1 MSTEKPAEKKS
12 ASREKS
18 IIGKRMFLLILSL
31 SLVLCAAGAVFGMI
45 LFYRSTRRAYA
56 RAAYYLSFGMS
67 DLVYAG
73 EVKDEI
79 VPEFVEIYR
88 SVPEEQI
95 KPSYEYYSLFD
106 SIENHP
112 ANRSMEKNLASFSEE
127 TQVSAMYLTLYDLKK
142 ERLVFIMD
150 SRTGEDHEP
159 PGAMIDVPLG
169 DVFRDYTKDSVAHI
183 PYLQFNTR
191 KYGQTI
197 ACWTVA
203 DEIDQD
209 YMIMVMVEMDMSN
222 IMNKGL
228 IFLGQYLLAALA
240 LALFLDTLIV
250 YIVRKRVVTPLMDM
264 SEAAKEFAVIKG
276 NDSEEY
282 VFEKLDIHTGDEI
295 EGLSNTLKDMEKE
308 RVENLNSLMSLT
320 KEKEHLSAELGVAA
334 NIQNDAL
341 PTDFPNRDEFEI
353 YAVMD
358 PAKEVGGDFYNFVML
373 DDDHIIMTMADVS
386 GRGIPGALFM
396 MTCKTIIDN
405 LSQVYPDDPAAIL
418 TGLNSQITQNN
429 TADMFVTVWLGILEL
444 SSGRMIC
451 CNAGHEYPCVCRSGA
466 DFELIKDK
474 HGLAAGAFETA
485 KYTNY
490 ELQLSPGDCVFVYTD
505 GVPESNDTEEKLYG
519 TDRMV
524 KALNHEREANMK
536 TLLLKVLTSLKE
548 FSAGTEQFDDIT
560 MLGIRYYGIQDE
572 PQNDNEEQ

>member
-1 MSTEKPAEKKS
+1 
-12 ASREKS
+12 
-18 IIGKRMFLLILSL
+18 
-31 SLVLCAAGAVFGMI
+31 MI

-56 RAAYYLSFGMS
+56 RAAYYLSFGM
-67 DLVYAG
+67 
-73 EVKDEI
+73 
-79 VPEFVEIYR
+79 VEILYNDTIR
-88 SVPEEQI
+88 EDIIPDFIEIYENAPEEQMYS
-95 KPSYEYYSLFD
+95 PTYEYYALYD
-106 SIENHP
+106 SIENAP
-112 ANRSMEKNLASFSEE
+112 GTRELEEMLAGFSQE
-127 TQVSAMYLTLYDLKK
+127 TQVSAMYLTMYDIEK

-150 SRTGEDHEP
+150 SRAGEDHEP
-159 PGAMIDVPLG
+159 AGAVMDIPADKI
-169 DVFRDYTKDSVAHI
+169 FRDYEKDSVAHI
-183 PYLQFNTR
+183 PYLQFNTK

-203 DEIDQD
+203 DEVDQD

-250 YIVRKRVVTPLMDM
+250 YIVRKKVVTPLMDM

-295 EGLSNTLKDMEKE
+295 EELSNTLKSMEKE
-308 RVENLNSLMSLT
+308 RVENLNSLMELT
-320 KEKEHLSAELGVAA
+320 KEKEHLSAELEVAA

-341 PTDFPNRDEFEI
+341 PSDFPVRDEFEI
-353 YAVMD
+353 YAIME
-358 PAKEVGGDFYNFVML
+358 PARGVGGDFYNYVML
-373 DDDHIIMTMADVS
+373 DDDHIILTMADVS
-386 GRGIPGALFM
+386 GKGIPGALFM

-405 LSQVYPDDPAAIL
+405 LSKVYPDDPAAIL
-418 TGLNSQITQNN
+418 RGLNSQITENN
-429 TADMFVTVWLGILEL
+429 SADMFVTVWLGILEL
-444 SSGRMIC
+444 SSGHMIC
-451 CNAGHEYPCVCRSGA
+451 CNAGHEYPCICRSGA

-474 HGLAAGAFETA
+474 HGLAAGAFETT

-524 KALNHEREANMK
+524 KALNREREANMK

-572 PQNDNEEQ
+572 PPNDNEEQ

>member
-12 ASREKS
+12 ASRERS
-18 IIGKRMFLLILSL
+18 IIGKRMFLLILIL
-31 SLVLCAAGAVFGMI
+31 SLVLCAAGGIFGMI

-56 RAAYYLSFGMS
+56 RAAYYLSFGMVEILYN
-67 DLVYAG
+67 DTIR
-73 EVKDEI
+73 DEI
-79 VPEFVEIYR
+79 IPDFIEIYENA
-88 SVPEEQI
+88 PEEQMYS
-95 KPSYEYYSLFD
+95 PTYEYYALYD
-106 SIENHP
+106 SIENATGTHDLEE
-112 ANRSMEKNLASFSEE
+112 MLAEFSQE
-127 TQVSAMYLTLYDLKK
+127 TQVSAMYLTMYDIEK

-150 SRTGEDHEP
+150 SRAGEDHEP
-159 PGAMIDVPLG
+159 AGAVMDIPADKI
-169 DVFRDYTKDSVAHI
+169 FRDYEKDSVAHI
-183 PYLQFNTR
+183 PYLQFDTK
-191 KYGQTI
+191 KYGNTI

-203 DEIDQD
+203 ENIDN
-209 YMIMVMVEMDMSN
+209 YMIMVMVEMDMTN
-222 IMNKGL
+222 ITNKGL
-228 IFLGQYLLAALA
+228 TFIGQYFLSALI
-240 LALFLDTLIV
+240 LTLFLDALIV

-264 SEAAKEFAVIKG
+264 SQAAKEFAVIKG

-282 VFEKLDIHTGDEI
+282 VFENLDIHTGDEI
-295 EGLSNTLKDMEKE
+295 EGLSNTLKSMEKE
-308 RVENLNSLMSLT
+308 RVENLNSLMELT

-341 PTDFPNRDEFEI
+341 PTDFPDRDEFEI

-386 GRGIPGALFM
+386 GKGIPGALFM

-405 LSQVYPDDPAAIL
+405 LSRVYPDDPAAIL